1 MYMKK
6 ILVPALSVFALFA
19 VSSCGDDPDASGP
32 PVLVLS
38 AANGGGWSASAPA
51 ASDMSTTAGADE
63 KMMWGYQQ
71 HFTAATDFPAL
82 DSDAPSY
89 TLAAGDVSTDSLN
102 ALKAAFGVTKDFVA
116 QDVNQGGGYLS
127 GNYDGTTATLYV
139 SSDAMHYWS
148 YSPAWDQ
155 SSISSQP
162 CVMVDPPISS
172 DAPTTDAATPTVA
185 PDAGVCAEPVAPENV
200 PTKAEAEALFATTV
214 AALGLNSDDLIL
226 DSYADEW
233 GANVT
238 GYLKIDGV
246 RSSLTWSIGYGADA
260 AITWASGVL
269 ADVQVGASYPR
280 IGTTAGLE
288 RLNSQQNGMWGGPMV
303 RGGIAYDAPMASS
316 MTSGAGVA
324 SGAAVEVTPSTDVPI
339 EATAATIPVP
349 NSDVVATDEIVTDA
363 PTVDAPAPVVQEVSI
378 VSVEEE
384 LVTLYGADG
393 SIYLVPGY
401 TFIAAKDENG
411 FAGRYTVSALPDE
424 YMQVTD
430 AVDVV
435 PATAVPV
442 PDTAVAPAVDPAV
455 DPDISVAQAAADTIV
470 GMSEA
475 EATKAAEAKGLTVR
489 VGSRDG
495 EDFALTM
502 DYRTDRVTLTVVG
515 DKVTAATPG

>member
-1 MYMKK
+1 MKK
-6 ILVPALSVFALFA
+6 ILVPALTVFALFA
-19 VSSCGDDPDASGP
+19 VSSCGDDPDAAAP

-51 ASDMSTTAGADE
+51 ASDMSSTEGMDE

-71 HFTAATDFPAL
+71 HFTAGTDLPAL

-127 GNYDGTTATLYV
+127 GNYDRTTATLYV

-155 SSISSQP
+155 ASMSSEP
-162 CVMVDPPISS
+162 CIIDSDTTYVPTSDVPAPI
-172 DAPTTDAATPTVA
+172 AEI
-185 PDAGVCAEPVAPENV
+185 CAEPAAPENV
-200 PTKAEAEALFATTV
+200 PTKAEAEALFAATAT
-214 AALGLNSDDLIL
+214 ALGLNTDDLIL

-238 GYLKIDGV
+238 GYVMIDGV
-246 RSSLTWSIGYGADA
+246 RSSLVWSIGYGANA
-260 AITWASGVL
+260 EISWASGVL
-269 ADVQVGASYPR
+269 ADVQTGASYPR

-288 RLNSQQNGMWGGPMV
+288 RLNSQQNGTWGGPMV
-303 RGGIAYDAPMASS
+303 RGGVAYDTGVSSDIAATPVPEPASS
-316 MTSGAGVA
+316 DVE
-324 SGAAVEVTPSTDVPI
+324 AAVTTEP
-339 EATAATIPVP
+339 AT
-349 NSDVVATDEIVTDA
+349 SDAA
-363 PTVDAPAPVVQEVSI
+363 PTLDAPAPEVQEVSI
-378 VSVEEE
+378 IGVEEE

-401 TFIAAKDENG
+401 TFIAAEDAYG
-411 FAGRYTVSALPDE
+411 YAGRYTVSALPDE

-430 AVDVV
+430 AVDAV
-435 PATAVPV
+435 PATDVPV
-442 PDTAVAPAVDPAV
+442 PDTAVAMPSVDPAV
-455 DPDISVAQAAADTIV
+455 DPDMSVAQDVADTV
-470 GMSEA
+470 LGMSEA
-475 EATKAAEAKGLTVR
+475 EATKTAEAKGLTVR

-495 EDFALTM
+495 EDFPLTM
-502 DYRTDRVTLTVVG
+502 DYRTDRVTLTVVA

>member
-1 MYMKK
+1 MKK
-6 ILVPALSVFALFA
+6 LLVPALSALALFA

-38 AANGGGWSASAPA
+38 SANGGWSASAPA
-51 ASDMSTTAGADE
+51 ASDMSSTAGVDE

-71 HFTAATDFPAL
+71 HFTAASDLPAL

-89 TLAAGDVSTDSLN
+89 TLTPGDVSTDSLN
-102 ALKAAFGVTKDFVA
+102 ALKSAFGVTDEFVA
-116 QDVNQGGGYLS
+116 QDATQGGGYLS
-127 GNYDGTTATLYV
+127 GNYDGKTATLYV
-139 SSDAMHYWS
+139 GSDPMHYWS

-155 SSISSQP
+155 ASISSQP
-162 CVMVDPPISS
+162 CAVDPTATYVPTS
-172 DAPTTDAATPTVA
+172 DVPA
-185 PDAGVCAEPVAPENV
+185 PDAVICAEPTAPENV
-200 PTKAEAEALFATTV
+200 PTKTEAEALFATTV
-214 AALGLNSDDLIL
+214 SALGVNTDDLIL

-246 RSSLTWSIGYGADA
+246 RSSITWSIGYGANA
-260 AITWASGVL
+260 EITWASGAL

-280 IGTTAGLE
+280 IGTAAALE

-303 RGGIAYDAPMASS
+303 RGGFAEAAPMASS
-316 MTSGAGVA
+316 AGVA
-324 SGAAVEVTPSTDVPI
+324 SDEVVAVTPSTDVPI

-349 NSDVVATDEIVTDA
+349 NSDAVVGVEVTDA
-363 PTVDAPAPVVQEVSI
+363 PLVDAPAPEVQEVSI

-384 LVTLYGADG
+384 LVMLYGADG

-401 TFIAAKDENG
+401 TFIAADDEYG
-411 FAGRYTVSALPDE
+411 YAGRYTVSALPDE

-430 AVDVV
+430 AVDAV
-435 PATAVPV
+435 PATDVPV
-442 PDTAVAPAVDPAV
+442 AGTVVGAPSIEPAVDPAAN
-455 DPDISVAQAAADTIV
+455 PDISVASAVAESVV

-475 EATKAAEAKGLTVR
+475 DATKTAEAKGLTVR

-502 DYRTDRVTLTVVG
+502 DYRTDRVTLTVVA